1 MTVRIG
7 DVTFFDWISLQY
19 TDGWTDTFIFC
30 IDSKACI
37 PPFNYAPLIRRL
49 VAHVVNKRSCASIW
63 VQVDSPGE
71 WFMLEVR
78 KSLRGLK
85 LPFVVTRKGD
95 TPRFEDFSFRPT
107 LHHDPLRPPPNMDD
121 GLQSYS
127 SDELR
132 CLRALGRMAKGNE
145 HEVEVMTDLPMKV
158 ARDLLVKLESED
170 LVEQTNIHKTKHK
183 KSKPTQPDLFP
194 IWRLRPK
201 GLSMALRSW
210 GAPKGVQFTSRKE
223 AHLQQIGY
231 DHRYISRI
239 WKEWLRTAWPD
250 TEIWTG
256 WSEVRIPESRVV
268 PDGLAW
274 GRAQGYE
281 TLFWLEAG
289 DTHKSENRIL
299 KITRKRLVHA
309 RILCQR
315 TGVRLVYAQLSTN
328 WVHDAVRWA
337 CVDLTVEEAVVLGNL
352 RRFGE
357 LPMLEWG
364 TISRF
369 IS

>member
-183 KSKPTQPDLFP
+183 KSKPTQPNRIFSRFGGCDP
-194 IWRLRPK
+194 KVCRWRCAV
-201 GLSMALRSW
+201 GALRRECS
-210 GAPKGVQFTSRKE
+210 S
-223 AHLQQIGY
+223 H
-231 DHRYISRI
+231 
-239 WKEWLRTAWPD
+239 
-250 TEIWTG
+250 
-256 WSEVRIPESRVV
+256 PEKKLIFNRSVTIIATF
-268 PDGLAW
+268 PAS
-274 GRAQGYE
+274 GRNG
-281 TLFWLEAG
+281 
-289 DTHKSENRIL
+289 
-299 KITRKRLVHA
+299 
-309 RILCQR
+309 
-315 TGVRLVYAQLSTN
+315 
-328 WVHDAVRWA
+328 
-337 CVDLTVEEAVVLGNL
+337 
-352 RRFGE
+352 
-357 LPMLEWG
+357 
-364 TISRF
+364 
-369 IS
+369 